1 MYSQIRIILYK
12 KILYKIGF
20 KIKISKQ
27 IFLLLLIFKLFSI
40 KINVINSVY
49 EQNFP
54 QCFYIIIIYILHVF
68 NHWTIGTIYFIFY
81 VL

>member
-12 KILYKIGF
+12 KILYKIEF

-40 KINVINSVY
+40 KINAINSVY

-54 QCFYIIIIYILHVF
+54 
-68 NHWTIGTIYFIFY
+68 
-81 VL
+81 

>member
-12 KILYKIGF
+12 KILYKIEF

-40 KINVINSVY
+40 KINAINSVY

-54 QCFYIIIIYILHVF
+54 QCFYNYCSTYTAYL
-68 NHWTIGTIYFIFY
+68 
-81 VL
+81 